1 MRYMT
6 LDDPRASEIE
16 PTEMLLLVLVAQ
28 QGQENP
34 IQRQEQN
41 GL

>member
-6 LDDPRASEIE
+6 LDDPRDSETE
-16 PTEMLLLVLVAQ
+16 PTEMLVLVAQ

-34 IQRQEQN
+34 IQIQEQN